1 MLQINTIAPDF
12 KLKNYKGEEYTL
24 SQFKGKKVVLY
35 FYPKNNTSGCT
46 TQALEF
52 KNVYDLFQKKNVV
65 IIGISKDS
73 LDSHQQ
79 FQKKYDFPFILL
91 SDPSTETIQK
101 YDVWKEKKLYGKT
114 YMGVVRTTYI
124 IDEQGVIIWAQEKV
138 NPKTNA
144 LDVLCDKSR
153 HVKKCGL
160 LFLLV

>member
-124 IDEQGVIIWAQEKV
+124 IDEQGLVIWAQEKV

-144 LDVLCDKSR
+144 SDVLCHLSK
-153 HVKKCGL
+153 
-160 LFLLV
+160 

>member
-52 KNVYDLFQKKNVV
+52 KNVYDQFQKKNVV

-114 YMGVVRTTYI
+114 YTTYI
-124 IDEQGVIIWAQEKV
+124 I
-138 NPKTNA
+138 
-144 LDVLCDKSR
+144 L
-153 HVKKCGL
+153 H
-160 LFLLV
+160 

>member
-144 LDVLCDKSR
+144 LDVLCHLSK
-153 HVKKCGL
+153 
-160 LFLLV
+160 

>member
-12 KLKNYKGEEYTL
+12 KLKNYKEEEYTL
-24 SQFKGKKVVLY
+24 SEFKGKKVVLY

-52 KNVYDLFQKKNVV
+52 KNVYDQFQKKNVV

-144 LDVLCDKSR
+144 SDVLCHLSK
-153 HVKKCGL
+153 
-160 LFLLV
+160 

>member
-1 MLQINTIAPDF
+1 MLQINTIAPNF

-24 SQFKGKKVVLY
+24 SEFKGKKVVLY

-52 KNVYDLFQKKNVV
+52 KNVYDQFQKKNVV

-144 LDVLCDKSR
+144 SDVLCHLSK
-153 HVKKCGL
+153 
-160 LFLLV
+160 

>member
-1 MLQINTIAPDF
+1 MLQINTIAPNF

-24 SQFKGKKVVLY
+24 SEFKGKKVVLY

-144 LDVLCDKSR
+144 SDVLCHLSK
-153 HVKKCGL
+153 
-160 LFLLV
+160 

>member
-24 SQFKGKKVVLY
+24 SEFKGKKVVLY

-52 KNVYDLFQKKNVV
+52 KNVYDQFQKKNVV

-124 IDEQGVIIWAQEKV
+124 IDEQGVIIWAKEKV

-144 LDVLCDKSR
+144 SDVLCHLSK
-153 HVKKCGL
+153 
-160 LFLLV
+160 

>member
-91 SDPSTETIQK
+91 SDPSTETKIRCMERK
-101 YDVWKEKKLYGKT
+101 EIIWKNLYGSGS
-114 YMGVVRTTYI
+114 YY
-124 IDEQGVIIWAQEKV
+124 
-138 NPKTNA
+138 
-144 LDVLCDKSR
+144 L
-153 HVKKCGL
+153 HH
-160 LFLLV
+160 

>member
-24 SQFKGKKVVLY
+24 SQFKGKKVILY

-144 LDVLCDKSR
+144 SDVLCHLSK
-153 HVKKCGL
+153 
-160 LFLLV
+160 

>member
-24 SQFKGKKVVLY
+24 SEFKGKKVVLY

-52 KNVYDLFQKKNVV
+52 KNVYDQFQKKNVV

-144 LDVLCDKSR
+144 SDVLCHLSK
-153 HVKKCGL
+153 
-160 LFLLV
+160 

>member
-79 FQKKYDFPFILL
+79 FQKKI
-91 SDPSTETIQK
+91 
-101 YDVWKEKKLYGKT
+101 
-114 YMGVVRTTYI
+114 
-124 IDEQGVIIWAQEKV
+124 
-138 NPKTNA
+138 
-144 LDVLCDKSR
+144 
-153 HVKKCGL
+153 
-160 LFLLV
+160 

>member
-12 KLKNYKGEEYTL
+12 KLKNYRGEEYTL

-101 YDVWKEKKLYGKT
+101 YDVWKEKRLYGKT

-124 IDEQGVIIWAQEKV
+124 IDEQGVIIWTQEKV

-144 LDVLCDKSR
+144 SDVLCHLSK
-153 HVKKCGL
+153 
-160 LFLLV
+160 

>member
-1 MLQINTIAPDF
+1 MLQINTIAPNF

-144 LDVLCDKSR
+144 SDVLCHLSK
-153 HVKKCGL
+153 
-160 LFLLV
+160 

>member
-1 MLQINTIAPDF
+1 MLQINTIAPNF
-12 KLKNYKGEEYTL
+12 KLKNNKGEEYTL
-24 SQFKGKKVVLY
+24 SEFKGKKVVLY

-52 KNVYDLFQKKNVV
+52 KNVYDQFQKKNVV

-144 LDVLCDKSR
+144 SDVLCHLSK
-153 HVKKCGL
+153 
-160 LFLLV
+160 

>member
-24 SQFKGKKVVLY
+24 SEFKGKKVVLY

-144 LDVLCDKSR
+144 SDVLCHLSK
-153 HVKKCGL
+153 
-160 LFLLV
+160 

>member
-73 LDSHQQ
+73 LDRHQQ

-144 LDVLCDKSR
+144 SDVLCHLSK
-153 HVKKCGL
+153 
-160 LFLLV
+160 

>member
-12 KLKNYKGEEYTL
+12 KLKNYEGEEYTL

-144 LDVLCDKSR
+144 SDVLCHLSK
-153 HVKKCGL
+153 
-160 LFLLV
+160 

>member
-91 SDPSTETIQK
+91 SLFTRIVFVKKYVTIAVIPSP
-101 YDVWKEKKLYGKT
+101 KLY
-114 YMGVVRTTYI
+114 I
-124 IDEQGVIIWAQEKV
+124 V
-138 NPKTNA
+138 NTRIA
-144 LDVLCDKSR
+144 TGATFISFCHDKYN
-153 HVKKCGL
+153 K
-160 LFLLV
+160 

>member
-24 SQFKGKKVVLY
+24 SQFKGKKVALY

-124 IDEQGVIIWAQEKV
+124 IDEQGVIIWAQETV

-144 LDVLCDKSR
+144 SDVLCHLSK
-153 HVKKCGL
+153 
-160 LFLLV
+160 

>member
-144 LDVLCDKSR
+144 SDVLCHLYK
-153 HVKKCGL
+153 
-160 LFLLV
+160 